1 MEEKNQQ
8 NRFLGVDRERGDDP
22 EGRVRNTSSQV
33 RSRRGRKTIGKQ
45 STTLRILEVRRDG
58 SKVKVRVGGMS
69 SPAKSRKGKK
79 TIGKSLLTPHLRTHT
94 LDSHFHLYLV
104 PPDF

>member
-1 MEEKNQQ
+1 
-8 NRFLGVDRERGDDP
+8 
-22 EGRVRNTSSQV
+22 V

-69 SPAKSRKGKK
+69 SPAKSQKGKK
-79 TIGKSLLTPHLRTHT
+79 TIGKSRTYPLFLLFYGLARVPLI
-94 LDSHFHLYLV
+94 HFVFLPYRL
-104 PPDF
+104 FT